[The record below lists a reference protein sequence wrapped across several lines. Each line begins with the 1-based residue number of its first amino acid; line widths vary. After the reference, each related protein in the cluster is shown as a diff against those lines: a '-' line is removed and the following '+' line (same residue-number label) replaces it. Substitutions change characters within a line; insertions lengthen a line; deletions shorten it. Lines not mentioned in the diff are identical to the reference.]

1 MIELVFVVCLSAS
14 PTSCEDRAM
23 QFSDVSLM
31 ACTLGAQPHL
41 AQWINEHPG
50 WQIQRWTCQ
59 PLELGIDA

>member
-1 MIELVFVVCLSAS
+1 
-14 PTSCEDRAM
+14 M